1 MKKLLLIFLSCFACC
16 LQICLATGNDNNPSP
31 NNGSNMTKIRG
42 GQTSGRPRVPDHQL
56 ITCMYSGE
64 DICLDFA
71 YSEGM
76 CDVYVTD
83 ARTGETQH
91 FSFDS
96 SELSVLIY
104 VGEIGESYITLVT
117 ENGNTYEGTIL
128 GNEEN

>member
-16 LQICLATGNDNNPSP
+16 LQICLATGNDDNPYP
-31 NNGSNMTKIRG
+31 NNGPILTKTTT
-42 GQTSGRPRVPDHQL
+42 GQTSKRPHMPDRQM
-56 ITCMYSGE
+56 ITCVYDGE
-64 DICLDFA
+64 NICLDFA

-83 ARTGETQH
+83 ARTGEMQL

-104 VGEIGESYITLVT
+104 VGEIGESYIALVT
-117 ENGNTYEGTIL
+117 EYGNTYEGTIL
-128 GNEEN
+128 GDDPD